1 MTNKPYEIG
10 WRPQLE
16 TGVKV
21 IDEQHRQLV
30 DLINTYGEDL
40 EQDHVYQRMMI
51 GFNQIIESF
60 KFHFKTEEDLMRGN
74 SFPGFEQH
82 RNIHVTFMERLILYI
97 DKFKSGDRLLGLEA
111 HRFLRDWLF
120 NHIMDHTS
128 FADKQLGKFL
138 NNNVIY

>member
-1 MTNKPYEIG
+1 MTYKPYEIE
-10 WRPQLE
+10 WRPHLE

-40 EQDHVYQRMMI
+40 EQGHVYQRMMI
-51 GFNQIIESF
+51 GFKQIIESF

-74 SFPGFEQH
+74 NFPGLEQH

-97 DKFKSGDRLLGLEA
+97 DKFETGDRLLGLEA
-111 HRFLRDWLF
+111 HLFLRDWLF

-128 FADKQLGKFL
+128 YADKQLGIFL
-138 NNNVIY
+138 NNIGIY